1 MTDKTIEQTAPFW
14 RPTQESARSMLLFI
28 GVIVGIIG
36 TIALGL
42 SFYSIDVAARPY
54 FGHASWAIPVLM
66 DVTLGALTFFSIVAE
81 LNKLRTPLARYAS
94 RALIALTVYA
104 NVAPQHAVYG
114 RVLHGAPPV
123 VWVVVVGI
131 AEHLVRRLARLSD
144 PREIEPVRRSLWLLR
159 PASTWRIWRQMRIHQ
174 ITTYTAALD
183 RDAARAAVTGRLR
196 LHYGR
201 MWRATA
207 PLSERIALRLQGR
220 DPAGVAEILIAHAD
234 TAVLLASPA
243 GTTRRDTESV
253 PQPAVDVPS
262 RSFEPI
268 ANTTD
273 ERPVPL
279 PFAPFSAQHSPSD
292 SAVKA
297 LPSARIPEEPA
308 IGETN
313 AANERNTAVRMRR
326 GGASFQQI
334 ADALG
339 HSKSWAH
346 SVAGDVPIER
356 INGHNAA

>member
-1 MTDKTIEQTAPFW
+1 MTDETIEQAAPFW
-14 RPTQESARSMLLFI
+14 RPTQESARGMLLFV
-28 GVIVGIIG
+28 GLIVGTIG

-42 SFYSIDVAARPY
+42 SFYSINVAARPY
-54 FGHASWAIPVLM
+54 FGRASWAIPVLM

-81 LNKLRTPLARYAS
+81 LNKLRVPLARYTS

-104 NVAPQHAVYG
+104 NVAPQHSLYG

-174 ITTYTAALD
+174 ITTYAAALD
-183 RDAARAAVTGRLR
+183 WDAAHAAVTGQLR

-201 MWRATA
+201 MWRAKA

-220 DPAGVAEILIAHAD
+220 DPAGVAEILIAHID
-234 TAVLLASPA
+234 TAAHLAAPA
-243 GTTRRDTESV
+243 AAIRRDVESA
-253 PQPAVDVPS
+253 PQAAVDVPS
-262 RSFEPI
+262 RPFEPI
-268 ANTTD
+268 AYPTN
-273 ERPVPL
+273 ERPVPVS
-279 PFAPFSAQHSPSD
+279 FAPFSAQHSPSD
-292 SAVKA
+292 PTVKA
-297 LPSARIPEEPA
+297 LPSAQIPEQPV

-326 GGASFQQI
+326 DGVST
-334 ADALG
+334 
-339 HSKSWAH
+339 
-346 SVAGDVPIER
+346 VPQ
-356 INGHNAA
+356 N